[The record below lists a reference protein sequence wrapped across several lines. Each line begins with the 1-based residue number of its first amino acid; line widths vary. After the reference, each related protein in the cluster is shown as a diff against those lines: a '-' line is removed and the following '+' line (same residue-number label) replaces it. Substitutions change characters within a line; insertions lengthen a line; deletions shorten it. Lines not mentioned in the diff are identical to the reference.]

1 MRLLARWLLGVWC
14 AVAVVAHGA
23 DAPAAALQP
32 VPALQARVTD
42 LTGTLTAAEQGELD
56 RKLAAFEARK
66 GAQVAVLM
74 VATTAPESI
83 EQYGIRVV
91 DQWKLGRAH
100 TDDGLL
106 LLVAKDDHALRFEVG
121 RGLEGAL
128 TDAASSVIIR
138 ETMVP
143 LLRQGAYA
151 AAINAGIDQALRV
164 IDGEEL
170 PPPDTGWRGAPQDWG
185 RMLPFVLVAF
195 LVASSVLRAVF
206 GRTLG
211 SVLTGAGVGALAW
224 LLSRLL
230 LVAMGAGVVA
240 FVAALFGGML
250 TRGAWT
256 SGSRRG
262 GGWYGGGG
270 FGGGGFGGGGG
281 LGGGGFGGG
290 GGGFGGGGAS
300 GRW

>member
-1 MRLLARWLLGVWC
+1 MRTLPRLVLLALC
-14 AVAVVAHGA
+14 VAAW
-23 DAPAAALQP
+23 PLAALEQQP

-42 LTGTLTAAEQGELD
+42 LTGTLTAAEQQDLE
-56 RKLAAFEARK
+56 RKLAAFEERK

-74 VATTAPESI
+74 VATTAPETI

-91 DQWKLGRAH
+91 DQWKLGRKR

-106 LLVAKDDHALRFEVG
+106 LLLAKDDHALRFEVG

-128 TDAASSVIIR
+128 TDANAAVIIQT
-138 ETMVP
+138 TMVP
-143 LLRQGAYA
+143 LLRNGAYA

-170 PPPDTGWRGAPQDWG
+170 PPPDQSWRKQQDWG
-185 RMLPFVLVAF
+185 QLLPFLFVGF
-195 LVASSVLRAVF
+195 FVASAVLRGIF

-211 SVLTGAGVGALAW
+211 SILTGGGMGLLAW

-230 LVAMGAGVVA
+230 LVGIGVGVVA
-240 FVAALFGGML
+240 LFMSFAGGAM
-250 TRGAWT
+250 
-256 SGSRRG
+256 SRRG
-262 GGWYGGGG
+262 WSTGSGRRGGWTGGG
-270 FGGGGFGGGGG
+270 FGGGGF
-281 LGGGGFGGG
+281 GGGGFGGG